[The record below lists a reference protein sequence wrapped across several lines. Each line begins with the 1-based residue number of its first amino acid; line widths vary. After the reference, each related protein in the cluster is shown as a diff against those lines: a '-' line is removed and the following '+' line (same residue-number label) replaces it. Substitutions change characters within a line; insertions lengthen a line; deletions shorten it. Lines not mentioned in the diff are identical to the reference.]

1 LIDSSAEFDPTRSNS
16 PVIHFH
22 ELFVQFRGWS
32 IHLLQKDLQPV
43 GMISPPEQN
52 QPEKK
57 NPSWQNQAAYKKN
70 WIYAIQKGDFGA
82 QTSLDDM
89 SGSHEK
95 FTLISPRTSPVL
107 EGLLP
112 PKKTATLTE

>member
-1 LIDSSAEFDPTRSNS
+1 MD
-16 PVIHFH
+16 
-22 ELFVQFRGWS
+22 
-32 IHLLQKDLQPV
+32 
-43 GMISPPEQN
+43 
-52 QPEKK
+52 
-57 NPSWQNQAAYKKN
+57 
-70 WIYAIQKGDFGA
+70 IYAIEKGDFGA

-95 FTLISPRTSPVL
+95 FTLISPRTSPLL